1 MVENNKIRNFYSCA
15 YYQNNIN
22 NSLTDRMINPNNYLN
37 NFNSFGNF
45 ISNYKIT
52 VNNPLF
58 KQNNFFLK
66 SNNNSGSRLVERT
79 KKISRI
85 KSYYDGLKTNQN
97 YNNLFSI
104 HTKNNNSLL
113 VIKTYTK

>member
-1 MVENNKIRNFYSCA
+1 MIENNKIRNFYSCA
-15 YYQNNIN
+15 YYQNNI
-22 NSLTDRMINPNNYLN
+22 N

-66 SNNNSGSRLVERT
+66 SNNNPGSRLVERT

-97 YNNLFSI
+97 YNNLFNI
-104 HTKNNNSLL
+104 HTKK
-113 VIKTYTK
+113 IKTYLFLIKGIQIFILIIKNIAIK

>member
-1 MVENNKIRNFYSCA
+1 MIENNKIRNFYSCA

-22 NSLTDRMINPNNYLN
+22 NSLTDRMINSNNYLN

-66 SNNNSGSRLVERT
+66 SNNNQALDQLKGQKKLVE
-79 KKISRI
+79 
-85 KSYYDGLKTNQN
+85 
-97 YNNLFSI
+97 
-104 HTKNNNSLL
+104 
-113 VIKTYTK
+113 